1 MKRREFL
8 SLAGCAAALPLAA
21 RAQQAMPVI
30 GFLHLGSADKSAG
43 LLRSFRDGLADTGFR
58 EGQNVTIEYRW
69 ADGDY
74 NKLSALAADL
84 VARRVTVLAAPGS
97 GPAALAAKAATT
109 TIPVVFRV
117 GVDPVEAGIVDS
129 LNRPGGNLTGVA
141 MLGVGL
147 APKRL
152 ELMHELLPGA
162 TSFGVLIN
170 PTNPVVSNVTMRE
183 TQAAASA
190 LGLKLQIAHA
200 NTEAEYDPAFAA
212 LVRQG
217 VSGLVVGGDGSFTN
231 RAALLGTLSLQHR
244 LPTIYQFREFVTA
257 GGLVSYGGSNPES
270 YRLAGVYTGRILK
283 GEKPGDLPVQQV
295 SKVEMIVNLKSAKAL
310 GMNVPLPL
318 LGRADEVVE

>member
-1 MKRREFL
+1 MRRREFL
-8 SLAGCAAALPLAA
+8 TLAGCAAALPLAA

-30 GFLHLGSADKSAG
+30 GFLHLGSADKSVG
-43 LLRSFRDGLADTGFR
+43 VLRSFRDGLAETGFR
-58 EGQNVTIEYRW
+58 ESQNVAIEYRW

-74 NKLSALAADL
+74 NKLPALASDL
-84 VARRVTVLAAPGS
+84 VAKKVVVLAAPGS

-129 LNRPGGNLTGVA
+129 LNRPGANLTGVA

-152 ELMHELLPGA
+152 ELMHELIPTA
-162 TSFGVLIN
+162 SSFGVLIN
-170 PTNPVVSNVTMRE
+170 PTNPVVSDITTRE

-190 LGLKLQIAHA
+190 LGLKLQAAQA
-200 NTEAEYDPAFAA
+200 NTEAEYDLAFAE
-212 LVRQG
+212 LVKQG

-231 RAALLGTLSLQHR
+231 RAAQLGKLSLQHR

-257 GGLVSYGGSNPES
+257 GGLISYGGSNLES

-310 GMNVPLPL
+310 GLNVPLPL
-318 LGRADEVVE
+318 LGRADEMIE